1 MRPLIFGET
10 NTTQKIALNP
20 FIVGPDAPPP
30 PPLLL
35 KGRVRR
41 PKIES
46 LGGTKF
52 SARKGG

>member
-20 FIVGPDAPPP
+20 FIVGSPPP
-30 PPLLL
+30 HPLLL
-35 KGRVRR
+35 KGRVRL

>member
-20 FIVGPDAPPP
+20 FIVGTPPP
-30 PPLLL
+30 PPHPLLL
-35 KGRVRR
+35 KGRVRL